1 MALRQGG
8 RALARSL
15 MQAKSLPT
23 RGGGGGPIRYAD
35 APNKQ
40 VCVLLCL
47 VLTANACCLLFYLQI
62 LMLFAIHFRAY
73 SR

>member
-40 VCVLLCL
+40 VCGERRRERESLPMMHNHL
-47 VLTANACCLLFYLQI
+47 NQW
-62 LMLFAIHFRAY
+62 
-73 SR
+73 